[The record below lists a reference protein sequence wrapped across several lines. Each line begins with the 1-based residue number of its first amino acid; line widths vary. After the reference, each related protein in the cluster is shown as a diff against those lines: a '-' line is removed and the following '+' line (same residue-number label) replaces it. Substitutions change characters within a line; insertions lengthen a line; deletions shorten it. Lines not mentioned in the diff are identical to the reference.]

1 MKTYL
6 PYPFDEA
13 TGKTKLKSLF
23 DIFSQLKA
31 NDASIQDLTR
41 LFDKIGGNAA
51 NNVFAELMKLP
62 ELIQNSVY
70 AAGLSDR
77 IASEKQETIKG
88 KWDKVTSQFTET
100 GMNVF
105 EAYSPVIKEGLDNLV
120 LLLQQSGTAKMLKD
134 IASGLIAITEGLIN
148 VSTWVSKNWYWL
160 EHFVVG
166 GVLLKKISNI
176 VAYITSMTKGLLDTA
191 KATGVLTTAKR
202 RIRSDRWRW
211 FVSGYRRNTRHSHS
225 GSYRPSVF
233 RNKHVWSREN
243 DTIRKQ
249 GYRERIREPI
259 ANIQG

>member
-1 MKTYL
+1 
-6 PYPFDEA
+6 
-13 TGKTKLKSLF
+13 
-23 DIFSQLKA
+23 
-31 NDASIQDLTR
+31 
-41 LFDKIGGNAA
+41 
-51 NNVFAELMKLP
+51 
-62 ELIQNSVY
+62 
-70 AAGLSDR
+70 
-77 IASEKQETIKG
+77 
-88 KWDKVTSQFTET
+88 
-100 GMNVF
+100 MNVF

-191 KATGVLTTAKR
+191 KATGVLTTA
-202 RIRSDRWRW
+202 I
-211 FVSGYRRNTRHSHS
+211 SGGS
-225 GSYRPSVF
+225 GAPAGGGLLAAIGGIPAF

>member
-1 MKTYL
+1 MKKYNIQL
-6 PYPFDEA
+6 YELDKA

-77 IASEKQETIKG
+77 IASEKQEKIKG
-88 KWDKVTSQFTET
+88 KWDKVTSQFTHT
-100 GMNVF
+100 AMNLF

-134 IASGLIAITEGLIN
+134 IAS
-148 VSTWVSKNWYWL
+148 S
-160 EHFVVG
+160 
-166 GVLLKKISNI
+166 
-176 VAYITSMTKGLLDTA
+176 
-191 KATGVLTTAKR
+191 
-202 RIRSDRWRW
+202 
-211 FVSGYRRNTRHSHS
+211 
-225 GSYRPSVF
+225 
-233 RNKHVWSREN
+233 
-243 DTIRKQ
+243 
-249 GYRERIREPI
+249 
-259 ANIQG
+259 

>member
-1 MKTYL
+1 MKKYNIQL
-6 PYPFDEA
+6 YELDKA

-148 VSTWVSKNWYWL
+148 VSTWVSKKL
-160 EHFVVG
+160 
-166 GVLLKKISNI
+166 VLAGTFCSW
-176 VAYITSMTKGLLDTA
+176 
-191 KATGVLTTAKR
+191 R
-202 RIRSDRWRW
+202 RIIKEDIKYSSLHNLHDKRS
-211 FVSGYRRNTRHSHS
+211 S
-225 GSYRPSVF
+225 
-233 RNKHVWSREN
+233 
-243 DTIRKQ
+243 
-249 GYRERIREPI
+249 
-259 ANIQG
+259 

>member
-1 MKTYL
+1 MKKYNIQL
-6 PYPFDEA
+6 YELDKA

-120 LLLQQSGTAKMLKD
+120 LYSQDAQGYSIRIDRNNRRLDQCVHMGIKKLVLAGTFC
-134 IASGLIAITEGLIN
+134 S
-148 VSTWVSKNWYWL
+148 W
-160 EHFVVG
+160 
-166 GVLLKKISNI
+166 
-176 VAYITSMTKGLLDTA
+176 
-191 KATGVLTTAKR
+191 R
-202 RIRSDRWRW
+202 RIIKEDIKYSSLHNLHDKRS
-211 FVSGYRRNTRHSHS
+211 S
-225 GSYRPSVF
+225 
-233 RNKHVWSREN
+233 
-243 DTIRKQ
+243 
-249 GYRERIREPI
+249 
-259 ANIQG
+259 

>member
-1 MKTYL
+1 MKKYNIQL
-6 PYPFDEA
+6 YELDKA

-100 GMNVF
+100 GMRLTVPLSRKGWIIWSYCYN
-105 EAYSPVIKEGLDNLV
+105 NLV
-120 LLLQQSGTAKMLKD
+120 QPRCS
-134 IASGLIAITEGLIN
+134 
-148 VSTWVSKNWYWL
+148 
-160 EHFVVG
+160 
-166 GVLLKKISNI
+166 
-176 VAYITSMTKGLLDTA
+176 
-191 KATGVLTTAKR
+191 
-202 RIRSDRWRW
+202 RI
-211 FVSGYRRNTRHSHS
+211 
-225 GSYRPSVF
+225 
-233 RNKHVWSREN
+233 
-243 DTIRKQ
+243 
-249 GYRERIREPI
+249 
-259 ANIQG
+259 